1 MENRKMKP
9 VTVVEIMLTY
19 ISLGWAYVLF
29 TSPDLFENGG
39 NWLALGEIAAYEWI
53 IGLVALICALVKII
67 GIVLRHRRIRWFGL
81 MLSSIF
87 WVVVAGSFLIAQ
99 GQVEFTTGFVVYSG
113 IAVMSLWTS
122 KEVTTND
129 RAD

>member
-1 MENRKMKP
+1 MRP

-29 TSPDLFENGG
+29 TSPTLFESGG
-39 NWLALGEIAAYEWI
+39 SWTTISSVIPSEWMLGTI
-53 IGLVALICALVKII
+53 ALICALVKII
-67 GIVLRHRRIRWFGL
+67 GIILQHKRMRWTGL
-81 MLSSIF
+81 LLSTIF
-87 WVVVAGSFLIAQ
+87 WVVIATGFLMSN
-99 GQVEFTTGFVVYSG
+99 GFVGLSTGFVAYSG

-122 KEVTTND
+122 KEVMTND

>member
-1 MENRKMKP
+1 MKP

-53 IGLVALICALVKII
+53 IGLAALICALVKII

-87 WVVVAGSFLIAQ
+87 WVVIAGSFLIAQ

>member
-67 GIVLRHRRIRWFGL
+67 GIVLRHRRIRWLGL

-87 WVVVAGSFLIAQ
+87 WVVIAGSFLIAQ